1 VKRIAGGVHLGYV
14 DASLMTANDGGS
26 VGILARVAR
35 RDHLAFTRLVEAH
48 DADMAR
54 LCFVICGDLE
64 LARDATQ
71 NAWHRLW
78 RDPPRLND
86 DRRLRSW
93 LLTVA
98 ANEAR
103 QLARRRRR
111 GAILEH
117 RSARPEPAPRPD
129 LGIERVDLERVLDRI
144 SPDERE
150 LLGLRYVLGMSSPEI
165 ATQLGLS
172 AEGVRTRLRRLL
184 ARLRLEMDR

>member
-1 VKRIAGGVHLGYV
+1 
-14 DASLMTANDGGS
+14 MTANNGGS

-54 LCFVICGDLE
+54 LCFVICGDVE

-71 NAWHRLW
+71 NAWQRLW

-86 DRRLRSW
+86 ESRLRSW

-111 GAILEH
+111 GAILER
-117 RSARPEPAPRPD
+117 RSARSEPAPRPD
-129 LGIERVDLERVLDRI
+129 LGIERVDLERVLARI

-172 AEGVRTRLRRLL
+172 AAGVRTRLRRLL
-184 ARLRLEMDR
+184 ARLRIEMDR

>member
-1 VKRIAGGVHLGYV
+1 MAESNG
-14 DASLMTANDGGS
+14 GGS
-26 VGILARVAR
+26 GILARVTR

-54 LCFVICGDLE
+54 LCFVICGNLE

-71 NAWHRLW
+71 NAWQRLW

-86 DRRLRSW
+86 ESRLRSW

-117 RSARPEPAPRPD
+117 RSARSEPAPRPD
-129 LGIERVDLERVLDRI
+129 LGIERVDLERALARI

-150 LLGLRYVLGMSSPEI
+150 LLGLRYLLGMSSPEI

-184 ARLRLEMDR
+184 ARLRVEMDR